1 MPRPTSQMSRPA
13 SRSISRCSTPM
24 VNAEPAE
31 RLLKD
36 VIFRHWKDMQHQCR
50 NLDTDN
56 TGTISVSDFSG
67 KQEN

>member
-1 MPRPTSQMSRPA
+1 
-13 SRSISRCSTPM
+13 M